1 MVEAKLLRKK
11 LKNGLIVDKWDLVT
25 IIEKQQAEIEV
36 LNHQVVIWEEATMQ
50 ARIKSSLQQA
60 EIEALKDFAIW
71 MTGCGY
77 DFCQHDYFIK
87 CRDELLVGKAQEK

>member
-25 IIEKQQAEIEV
+25 IIEKQQAEIE
-36 LNHQVVIWEEATMQ
+36 
-50 ARIKSSLQQA
+50 
-60 EIEALKDFAIW
+60 ALKDFAVW

-77 DFCQHDYFIK
+77 DFCQHEYFIK
-87 CRDELLVGKAQEK
+87 CRDELLIGKAQEK